1 MADSPQPT
9 SSPRTVFISGGS
21 RGIGLALARRFH
33 QAGDQ
38 VIIAARGEDR
48 LAQAQADLPGLHTE
62 RCDLADKSA
71 VKDLARR
78 LNRTYGPLDILIN
91 NAGLFRAG
99 SIHEETDET
108 YELMMRTNV
117 DSAYYLTKGVLP
129 LMIERGRGSIVN
141 MDSIA
146 GMGAYPKG
154 GSYSIS
160 KYALLGFSRNLRAE
174 LRGMGIRV
182 ITVMPG
188 ATWTDSWAGIDEP
201 PQRFMPP
208 EDVAEVVWHAC
219 QVSTRTVVE
228 EIVLRPQLGDL

>member
-1 MADSPQPT
+1 MTDST
-9 SSPRTVFISGGS
+9 FFTGTVFISGGS

-33 QAGDQ
+33 QGGYR
-38 VIIAARGEDR
+38 VIIAARGESH
-48 LAQAQADLPGLHTE
+48 LAQAQAELPDLHTE
-62 RCDLADKSA
+62 RCDLSDKSA
-71 VKDLARR
+71 VKALAQR
-78 LNRTYGPLDILIN
+78 LNQHYGPLDVLIN
-91 NAGLFRAG
+91 NAGIFRAG
-99 SIHEETDET
+99 SIHEESDDT

-129 LMIERGRGSIVN
+129 LMIEQSRGTIVN
-141 MDSIA
+141 MGSIA
-146 GMGAYPKG
+146 GLGAYPQG

-174 LRGMGIRV
+174 LRSKGLRV

-201 PQRFMPP
+201 PERFMPP
-208 EDVAEVVWHAC
+208 EDVAEVVWQAC
-219 QVSTRTVVE
+219 QASGRTVVE